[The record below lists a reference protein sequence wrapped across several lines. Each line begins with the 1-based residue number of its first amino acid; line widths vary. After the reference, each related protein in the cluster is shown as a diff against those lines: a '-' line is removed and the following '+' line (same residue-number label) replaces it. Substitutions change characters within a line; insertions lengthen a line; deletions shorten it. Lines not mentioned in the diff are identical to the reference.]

1 MRSASELTALE
12 DLNLS
17 DTGVTD
23 AGMQALAR
31 MKRLRALNL
40 SYTGLHV
47 VMGSFS
53 ISRAP
58 MTLP

>member
-1 MRSASELTALE
+1 MHTRGLRSVSELTMLE

-23 AGMQALAR
+23 AGMQALSR

-40 SYTGLHV
+40 SYTGALA
-47 VMGSFS
+47 M
-53 ISRAP
+53 
-58 MTLP
+58 

>member
-1 MRSASELTALE
+1 MWLCVHHRGLRSAAELTALE

-23 AGMQALAR
+23 AGMQALSC

-40 SYTGLHV
+40 SYTGA
-47 VMGSFS
+47 
-53 ISRAP
+53 R
-58 MTLP
+58 